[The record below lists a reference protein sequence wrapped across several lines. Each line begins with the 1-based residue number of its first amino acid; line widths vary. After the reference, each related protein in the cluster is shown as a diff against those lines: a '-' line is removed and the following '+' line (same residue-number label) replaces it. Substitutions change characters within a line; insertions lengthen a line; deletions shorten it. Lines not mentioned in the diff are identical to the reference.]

1 MSLGV
6 GYEQCSEEEPME
18 EKIVSNRIPALY
30 DTVAPLLRFVND
42 STWGQ
47 CSDHSRICDL
57 TFGNPHE
64 MPLTKYVEALQRVIV
79 PHNKDWFAY
88 KQSESNAQSVVST
101 SLSERLGHKFDADD
115 ICLTNGAIAGLHI
128 VLNTIVDAGD
138 EVIFMTP
145 YWFLYEGM
153 IISAGGRAVK
163 VGIDLDTFDLDLDA
177 ISAAISPSTRAI
189 IINSP
194 HNPTGKIYSRD
205 TLSSLRHILEKARAQ
220 NGRTIYII
228 SDEAYHQIVFD
239 NNEFVSPAT
248 IYPDTFLV
256 YTYGKVH
263 LTPGQRLGFIALPPQ
278 MQHRLEL
285 RKAINLMQ
293 MFAGWAFPNAILQ
306 HAAEEL
312 VGLSIDIEQL
322 QGRRDRFLQAL
333 EQIGYETFKPEGT
346 FYLLVKSPLEDD
358 WKFIERLAQHDVFC
372 LPGVTFGLTGYF
384 RISLTC
390 NDEMVER
397 SIPKFA
403 MAFQSKEKATES

>member
-1 MSLGV
+1 M
-6 GYEQCSEEEPME
+6 
-18 EKIVSNRIPALY
+18 SNRLPALY
-30 DTVAPLLRFVND
+30 ETVAPLLRFIND

-47 CSDHSRICDL
+47 RKEASQICDL

-64 MPLTKYVEALQRVIV
+64 MPLTQYIEALQRVIV
-79 PHNKDWFAY
+79 PQNQDWFGY
-88 KQSESNAQSVVST
+88 KKSESKAQSIVSS
-101 SLSERLGHKFDADD
+101 SLSKRLRHQFEAED

-145 YWFLYEGM
+145 HWFLYEGM
-153 IISAGGRAVK
+153 IINAGGRAVK
-163 VGIDLDTFDLDLDA
+163 VSIDLESFDLDLDA
-177 ISAAISPSTRAI
+177 IEEAISPRTCAI

-205 TLSSLRHILEKARAQ
+205 TLSSLKQILSRARVQ
-220 NGRTIYII
+220 NGRTIYLI

-239 NNEFVSPAT
+239 NKEFVSPAT
-248 IYPDTFLV
+248 IYPETFLV

-263 LTPGQRLGFIALPPQ
+263 LTPGQRLGFIALPQQ

-285 RKAINLMQ
+285 RNALNLMQ

-306 HAAEEL
+306 YAAERL
-312 VGLSIDIEQL
+312 VGLSIDIKQL
-322 QGRRDRFLQAL
+322 QGRRDHFIQAL
-333 EQIGYETFKPEGT
+333 ESIGYETFKPEGT
-346 FYLLVKSPLEDD
+346 FYLLVKSPLKDD
-358 WKFIERLAQHDVFC
+358 WKFIEQLAQHDVFC
-372 LPGVTFGLTGYF
+372 LPGVTFGLPGYF

-390 NDEMVER
+390 NDEMMKR

-403 MAFQSKEKATES
+403 MAFQSAE